1 MSIAEINNGV
11 WGRGRFVGQYSS
23 RALRPVE
30 VTLLVRYRDELHGRM
45 LEIGCGAGRVTSYL
59 ADLADDLHALDISPR
74 MVETARRRVP
84 SASLHVADMTD
95 LSRFDDEPFDAVLAL
110 YAVLDV
116 LDDSERN
123 DQLERMHAAIAPGGL
138 LVISTHNRAH
148 LPQVR
153 GPHVRTT
160 DPVKL
165 AADVVRLPRRFRNHR
180 RVKELE
186 REAQGY
192 AIANDSAHN
201 YSLLHYYISRDD
213 QEQQLSEHGFELIE
227 CLDLDGHPV
236 RPGESAE
243 ETSELHYVARRT

>member
-30 VTLLVRYRDELHGRM
+30 VTLLVRYRDDLHGRM

-84 SASLHVADMTD
+84 SATCHVADMTD
-95 LSRFDDEPFDAVLAL
+95 LSRFEAEPFDAVLAL
-110 YAVLDV
+110 YCVLDV
-116 LDDSERN
+116 LEDDERRA
-123 DQLERMHAAIAPGGL
+123 QLDRMYEIISPGGT

-153 GPHVRTT
+153 GPHVRTS

-180 RVKELE
+180 RVRDLE

-213 QEQQLSEHGFELIE
+213 QERQLADHGFELIE
-227 CLDLDGHPV
+227 CLDLDGNTV
-236 RPGESAE
+236 EPGDSAGG
-243 ETSELHYVARRT
+243 TPELHYVARRT

>member
-1 MSIAEINNGV
+1 MSIAEINAGV
-11 WGRGRFVGQYSS
+11 WSRGRFVGEYAS

-30 VTLLVRYRDELHGRM
+30 VTLLVRYRDELRGRV

-59 ADLADDLHALDISPR
+59 ADVAEDLHALDISPR
-74 MVETARRRVP
+74 MVEYARRRVP
-84 SASLHVADMTD
+84 EAAFHVADMTD
-95 LSRFDDEPFDAVLAL
+95 LSRFEDEPFDAMLAL
-110 YAVLDV
+110 YNVLDV
-116 LDDSERN
+116 LDDAERRAEL
-123 DQLERMHAAIAPGGL
+123 DRMHQVIAPDGL
-138 LVISTHNRAH
+138 LVLSTHNRGH
-148 LPQVR
+148 LPRVR
-153 GPHVRTT
+153 GPHVRTN

-236 RPGESAE
+236 GPGVRVE